1 MRYPSFDIAWTEIQ
15 KNPEHLHEVVLE
27 WENSKVQDP
36 AMLGLISR
44 YHVHQGDVGIVINEM
59 LQFKAGILNAIP
71 KKKSGIWKRYVAAA
85 VVAGLIV
92 LGTLWIWNSS
102 NRRTW
107 SYRDEGIPQFMDD
120 KVEAIDWAGINFSF
134 RKEKYEDCL
143 NQLMVER
150 KSASGNDTLLY
161 YSAYCYLELNER
173 DSAIKY
179 FSMVPVMGSVYSLKA
194 KYFLFHLQPDGPDYI
209 ALQGLQNVQDAN
221 LRQAVR
227 RDIAN

>member
-1 MRYPSFDIAWTEIQ
+1 MRYSSFDIAWNDIQ
-15 KNPEHLHEVVLE
+15 KNHQLMHDVVLE
-27 WENSKVQDP
+27 WENNNVQDP

-44 YHVHQGDVGIVINEM
+44 YQLHQRDVELVINEM
-59 LQFKAGILNAIP
+59 LQFKEGILNAIP
-71 KKKSGIWKRYVAAA
+71 KKKSGNWKRYAVAAA
-85 VVAGLIV
+85 VAGFIA
-92 LGTLWIWNSS
+92 LGTLWIGNSS

-134 RKEKYEDCL
+134 RKEKYKDCL
-143 NQLMVER
+143 NQLIAER
-150 KSASGNDTLLY
+150 KSANGNDTLLY

-194 KYFLFHLQPDGPDYI
+194 KYFLFHLQPKGPDYC
-209 ALQGLQNVQDAN
+209 ALQGLQNVQDAS